1 MLLEGGLVV
10 YPTDTV
16 YGLGASMDSEEAVA
30 RVFEV
35 KQRERSMPFPIL
47 LGALDQI
54 RRFSESI
61 SQQAI
66 ALIESFFPGQLTL
79 VFRASDSVPS
89 YLLGP
94 ESTVALRIPDHPVPI
109 ALIQGIRTGM
119 VGTSANLSGRPS
131 AVTAEDAR
139 SQLAGKVGMILD
151 GGKCPGT
158 ESTIVDVS
166 KAIPT
171 IVRAGAI
178 SREMIEKVCG
188 RVIADKET

>member
-16 YGLGASMDSEEAVA
+16 YGLGASMDSEDAVA

-47 LGALDQI
+47 VGTLDQI

-61 SQQAI
+61 SQRAI
-66 ALIESFFPGQLTL
+66 ALMESFFPGQMTL
-79 VFRASDSVPS
+79 VFRASDRVPS

-94 ESTVALRIPDHPVPI
+94 ERTVALRIPDHPVPL
-109 ALIQGIRTGM
+109 ALIHGIGTGM

-151 GGKCPGT
+151 GGRCPGT

-166 KAIPT
+166 KGTPT

-178 SREMIEKVCG
+178 SREMIENVCG

>member
-47 LGALDQI
+47 LGTLDQI

-166 KAIPT
+166 KGIPT